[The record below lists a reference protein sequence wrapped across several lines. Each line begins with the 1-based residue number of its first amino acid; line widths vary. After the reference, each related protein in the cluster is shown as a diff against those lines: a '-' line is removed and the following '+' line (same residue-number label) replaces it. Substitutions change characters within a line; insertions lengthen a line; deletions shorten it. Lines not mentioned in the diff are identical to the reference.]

1 MRHHEQQGPAA
12 GDEDAAARQDGRPLH
27 QVLGATRGHDP
38 GQGPPGERHGPIVG
52 ARRQHQ
58 GLGTDLL
65 GAIVRGDG
73 DRALVEDPPGGRAQ
87 PQLDAERLHLGDE
100 RAARF
105 GLAGEHRAGGRAEPR
120 GHLAIVLA
128 TERGIVVDQRH
139 ADAVACRR
147 ARGGEA
153 GRAPADD
160 QAGDVAHG
168 LTRQSPS
175 PRWLSTR
182 MPSRAG
188 VTHARTLGSPSTVT
202 RQSWQTPIPQK

>member
-1 MRHHEQQGPAA
+1 M
-12 GDEDAAARQDGRPLH
+12 
-27 QVLGATRGHDP
+27 AT
-38 GQGPPGERHGPIVG
+38 
-52 ARRQHQ
+52 
-58 GLGTDLL
+58 
-65 GAIVRGDG
+65 
-73 DRALVEDPPGGRAQ
+73 RALVEDAPGGRAQ
-87 PQLDAERLHLGDE
+87 AQLDAERLHLGDE

-105 GLAGEHRAGGRAEPR
+105 GLSGGHRAGGCAEPR

-128 TERGIVVDQRH
+128 AERGIVVDQRH

-153 GRAPADD
+153 RRPASDD
-160 QAGDVAHG
+160 HAGDVAHG
-168 LTRQSPS
+168 LTRQSPR

-182 MPSRAG
+182 MPSRTG